1 MPIPRAIAVETLE
14 IRVRQKVNTMRS
26 AVTNG
31 RTKGGLS
38 ISGIGARFGSTK
50 LAAATFRGALTL
62 AVLSALLFIA
72 ARPVQ
77 AQTETV
83 LHNFTGGSDGANPG
97 FSLISDHAGNLY
109 GTTSFGGAFGAG
121 TVFKLSPNGGGSWKE
136 TVLYSFTGGVDG
148 ANPYGPV
155 LFDSVGNLYGT
166 TENGGAAGGGTVFK
180 LTHSGTGWT
189 EAVLYSFSCQF
200 GCNGGVL
207 PVNRLIMDP
216 AGNLYGTTNPGYV
229 GVVFE
234 LSPSGG
240 GWTEQTIFP
249 DGATTGL
256 TTDAGGNI
264 FFGRGN
270 LIYELSP
277 NGSGGWNSTLIFN
290 FANMDHEFYWT
301 VKGTPVLDQAGN
313 LYGTTFYGGTKG
325 SGSVYKLS
333 HGKTRWTAKILYS
346 FKNDQDGGYPV
357 AGVVLDAAGN
367 LYGATSGGGKY
378 NGGTVF
384 ELVPPVGVGSYQ
396 EKVLWN
402 FTYKDGYVPSDS
414 LILDSAGNLYG
425 TTPYGGPIGYGVAFE
440 LTP

>member
-1 MPIPRAIAVETLE
+1 MY
-14 IRVRQKVNTMRS
+14 S
-26 AVTNG
+26 AKMKSVAST
-31 RTKGGLS
+31 
-38 ISGIGARFGSTK
+38 FGSTK
-50 LAAATFRGALTL
+50 LAAAANCGALIMV
-62 AVLSALLFIA
+62 VLSALLLIA

-97 FSLISDHAGNLY
+97 FSLISDHAGNFY
-109 GTTSFGGAFGAG
+109 STTSYGGAFGAG
-121 TVFKLSPNGGGSWKE
+121 TVFELSPNGGGGSWNE
-136 TVLYSFTGGVDG
+136 TVLYSFTGGADG
-148 ANPYGPV
+148 SNPYGPV

-180 LTHSGTGWT
+180 LTPSGTGWT
-189 EAVLYSFSCQF
+189 EAVLYSFSC
-200 GCNGGVL
+200 CNGGVL

-216 AGNLYGTTNPGYV
+216 AGNLYGTTAPGYV

-240 GWTEQTIFP
+240 GWTEQAIFP

-256 TTDAGGNI
+256 AVDAAGNF
-264 FFGRGN
+264 FFGRGQ

-277 NGSGGWNSTLIFN
+277 NGTGGWNSTLIFN
-290 FANMDHEFYWT
+290 FANVDHVYQWST
-301 VKGTPVLDQAGN
+301 MGTPVLDQAGN
-313 LYGTTFYGGTKG
+313 LYGTTFYGGTKNA
-325 SGSVYKLS
+325 GSVYKLS

-346 FKNDQDGGYPV
+346 FKNGQDGGYPV
-357 AGVVLDAAGN
+357 GGVVLDAAGN
-367 LYGATSGGGKY
+367 IYGTTSGGGKY

-384 ELVPPVGVGSYQ
+384 ELVPPVGIGSYQ

-402 FTYKDGYVPSDS
+402 FNYKNGYVPSDS
-414 LILDSAGNLYG
+414 LIRDSAGNLYG